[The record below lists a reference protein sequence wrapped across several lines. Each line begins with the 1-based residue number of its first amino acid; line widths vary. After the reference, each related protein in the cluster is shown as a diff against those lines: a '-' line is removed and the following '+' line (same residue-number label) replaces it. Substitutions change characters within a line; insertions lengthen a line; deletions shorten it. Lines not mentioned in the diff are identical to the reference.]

1 MRGRRKKNS
10 IIENFV
16 LHQRSMEKI
25 ECLEAPADNARRVLD
40 RLELEHMR
48 HGGAVNRSSNLHLFG
63 LCPMGHS
70 PGVDRLGD

>member
-25 ECLEAPADNARRVLD
+25 ECLEAPARQRKAGARPP
-40 RLELEHMR
+40 
-48 HGGAVNRSSNLHLFG
+48 GAGAHAPWRRGQQV
-63 LCPMGHS
+63 
-70 PGVDRLGD
+70 V